1 MKNGKDSNI
10 GMKCKVMTF
19 NLRTAVITDGINYW
33 DNRIDLVKQC
43 ITEEAPDLIG
53 FQEVRREMLT
63 DLRSLV
69 GDRYAVLGCGR
80 DKNFGGEGVNLAYRR
95 DAFELISFET
105 FWLSDTPGVPGSY
118 YDHLDQSKCP
128 RTTVIARL
136 ADKDGKVVTFCNT
149 HLDHKGVLA
158 RIAGAEQIVQKLSVD
173 ASSSDALVITGDMN
187 ALPDTPEIAVFG
199 NEKLGL
205 FDLTKDVDNTFHN
218 FGALLPENNGGAD
231 KSVKIDYIFA
241 NRTAKNEKA
250 YTVKKYRLG
259 NKFASDHYPVCAFIE
274 Y

>member
-1 MKNGKDSNI
+1 MN
-10 GMKCKVMTF
+10 CKVMTF
-19 NLRTAVITDGINYW
+19 NLRTAVVSDGINYW
-33 DNRIDLVKQC
+33 GNRTDLVKQC

-53 FQEVRREMLT
+53 FQEVRREMLA

-80 DKNFGGEGVNLAYRR
+80 EQNFGGEGVNLAYRR
-95 DAFELISFET
+95 DAFELIGFET
-105 FWLSDTPGVPGSY
+105 FWLSDTPSVPGSH

-149 HLDHKGVLA
+149 HLDHKGSLA
-158 RIAGAEQIVQKLSVD
+158 RIAGAEQIMQKLSAC
-173 ASSSDALVITGDMN
+173 ASDSDALVLTGDMN
-187 ALPDTPEIAVFG
+187 APPDTPEIAVLA

-205 FDLTKDVDNTFHN
+205 FDLTKEADNTFHN
-218 FGALLPENNGGAD
+218 FGAYLPENNGGED
-231 KSVKIDYIFA
+231 KTVKIDYIFS
-241 NRTAKNEKA
+241 NVGAKGEKA
-250 YTVKKYRLG
+250 YTVKNYRDG
-259 NKFASDHYPVCAFIE
+259 DRFVSDHYPVCAFLE